1 MLERIS
7 YLVYYISYFNFKIDE
22 VYNLS
27 KKLDENRIKEG
38 VGGQA
43 VIEGIMLRNRSHYVV
58 AVRKPDKQIDFI
70 KASIPE
76 NKNKLS
82 KMPFIR
88 GIVNFVDMMKLGYK
102 TLVFSANTA
111 GIEEENN
118 KKDNKP
124 KSEKSDS
131 IAMTLSM
138 LVSLAF
144 AVGLFIALPYFITTL
159 IGIDEKSNFVVFNLV
174 RGCIKLSIFVL
185 YLLIISFFKDIK
197 RVFEYHGAEH
207 MVVNAY
213 EHGLD
218 PDTGNIRDYTTIHP
232 RCGTTFMFLVLTV
245 SILLYMFTSYFVY
258 TYIYASY
265 TPTKIVGN
273 LTVLAI
279 NIILLPIVSGISYE
293 ILKLGFKFYNFPLM
307 RLAILPGLAL
317 QKITTRRP
325 QDDEIEVALFALS
338 KLLDTSIE
346 NRTEEEVQADIKKAL
361 EINDNIKDNATE
373 EKLCV

>member
-1 MLERIS
+1 M
-7 YLVYYISYFNFKIDE
+7 NKQ
-22 VYNLS
+22 
-27 KKLDENRIKEG
+27 LDENRIKEG

-43 VIEGIMLRNRSHYVV
+43 VIEGIMLRNKSHYVV

-70 KASIPE
+70 KAAIPE

-88 GIVNFVDMMKLGYK
+88 GVVNFVDMMRLGYK

-111 GIEEENN
+111 GIEEESN
-118 KKDNKP
+118 KKDSKP
-124 KSEKSDS
+124 KSEKSEN

-258 TYIYASY
+258 TYIYTSY
-265 TPTKIVGN
+265 TPPKIVGN

-346 NRTEEEVQADIKKAL
+346 KRTEEEVQADIKKSL
-361 EINDNIKDNATE
+361 ENNDNIKDNATE

>member
-1 MLERIS
+1 M
-7 YLVYYISYFNFKIDE
+7 N
-22 VYNLS
+22 

-43 VIEGIMLRNRSHYVV
+43 VIEGIMLRNKSHYVV
-58 AVRKPDKQIDFI
+58 AVRKPDKQIDYI
-70 KASIPE
+70 KESVPE

-82 KMPFIR
+82 KMPFFR
-88 GIVNFVDMMKLGYK
+88 GIVNFIDMMKLGYK
-102 TLVFSANTA
+102 TLVFSANTS
-111 GIEEENN
+111 GIEEETNKNNN
-118 KKDNKP
+118 KSNDN
-124 KSEKSDS
+124 
-131 IAMTLSM
+131 IAMTMSM
-138 LVSLAF
+138 LISLAF

-159 IGIDEKSNFVVFNLV
+159 IGIDEKTNFVVFNLV
-174 RGCIKLSIFVL
+174 RGGIKLSIFVL

-213 EHGLD
+213 EHGLN
-218 PDTGNIRDYTTIHP
+218 PDKNNIRDYTTIHP

-265 TPTKIVGN
+265 TPAKIIGN
-273 LTVLAI
+273 LTVLGI
-279 NIILLPIVSGISYE
+279 NIMLLPIVSGISYE

-307 RLAILPGLAL
+307 RLAILPGLLL
-317 QKITTRRP
+317 QKITTRVP
-325 QDDEIEVALFALS
+325 QDDEIEVALFALN
-338 KLLDTSIE
+338 KLLDASVE
-346 NRTEEEVQADIKKAL
+346 NRTEEEVQADIKNIS
-361 EINDNIKDNATE
+361 ENDNNAE